1 MKTTENYSEDEK
13 YMALAMKLA
22 KKGYGYTAPNPVV
35 GAVIVKNGCIIGQG
49 YHEKYG
55 EPHAERNALASCTQS
70 PEGATIYV
78 TLEPCCHHGKQPP
91 CTDAIIEAGIGRVVT
106 GSGDPNPLVGGKGI
120 QILRDHGIQVTEHVL
135 REAIM
140 VGIGT
145 VLADDPM
152 LNCRI
157 EGGRNPVR
165 IICDTHLKM
174 PLTSKIVK
182 TAKDIPT
189 IIACC
194 VPDEELQKPYKE
206 AGCKILL
213 TEKNMGHINL
223 DLLMEQ
229 LGREKIDSIL
239 LEGGGTLN
247 WAALEAGVVQKI
259 QAYIAPKLFGG
270 ITAKTPVEGRGVEEP
285 DQAFFL
291 RHKKISVLG
300 EDLLVEGEIERNVYR
315 DH

>member
-1 MKTTENYSEDEK
+1 M
-13 YMALAMKLA
+13 
-22 KKGYGYTAPNPVV
+22 
-35 GAVIVKNGCIIGQG
+35 
-49 YHEKYG
+49 
-55 EPHAERNALASCTQS
+55 
-70 PEGATIYV
+70 
-78 TLEPCCHHGKQPP
+78 
-91 CTDAIIEAGIGRVVT
+91 
-106 GSGDPNPLVGGKGI
+106 
-120 QILRDHGIQVTEHVL
+120 
-135 REAIM
+135 
-140 VGIGT
+140 
-145 VLADDPM
+145 LADDPM

-194 VPDEELQKPYKE
+194 VPDEKLQTPYKE